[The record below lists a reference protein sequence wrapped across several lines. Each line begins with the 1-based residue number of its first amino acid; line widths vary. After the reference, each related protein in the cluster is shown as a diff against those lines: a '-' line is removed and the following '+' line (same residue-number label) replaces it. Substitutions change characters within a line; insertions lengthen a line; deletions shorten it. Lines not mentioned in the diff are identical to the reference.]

1 MNNNF
6 RSLSKDKI
14 EFVKRFTEDTELAK
28 CLLSNDPAFKDYSL
42 TEKDKENLLWN
53 NIYPCQY
60 TLDVNEE
67 AKSCIT
73 MKFKYKK
80 VSSSNIWKAG
90 YITFFLFCH
99 KTLLET
105 KYGVLRYDYM
115 LEKVNELILNTKNTS
130 WIGKMEFDNMEE
142 IVMDNKGNYIGVMVV
157 YRNTELL

>member
-1 MNNNF
+1 
-6 RSLSKDKI
+6 
-14 EFVKRFTEDTELAK
+14 
-28 CLLSNDPAFKDYSL
+28 
-42 TEKDKENLLWN
+42 
-53 NIYPCQY
+53 
-60 TLDVNEE
+60 
-67 AKSCIT
+67 